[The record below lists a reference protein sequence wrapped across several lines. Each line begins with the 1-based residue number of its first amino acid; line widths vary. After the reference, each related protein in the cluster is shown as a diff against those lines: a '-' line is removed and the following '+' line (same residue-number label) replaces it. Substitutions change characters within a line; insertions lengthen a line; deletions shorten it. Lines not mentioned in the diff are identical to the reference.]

1 MDIVGIAGDEVAAEP
16 PVIGADPMDMVL
28 LWIGFENE
36 ATRDL
41 LRSEGLTT
49 FVDLESMK
57 EKDIRDLAESYGRR
71 TINDGRFIFGVRRIK
86 RLIGLIHWV
95 QDFGRV
101 SEEPSLDTFLA
112 DGGDAALF
120 CRALDEA
127 FQRADVRKV
136 EKEQS
141 DTVSKAADPGKFKDE
156 KKWPEW
162 EPAFVNYLSTIQGV
176 NGVPLSYVVR
186 EQEEVD
192 RNGTFESFNERTIA
206 CSPLKGP
213 IFQADARKVH
223 QLLKSFLQTE
233 TAEQWIKPLARKQSG
248 RADMIALRKHY
259 SGEGNTS
266 RRIADAEKIRD
277 NLYYKNERAMQFS
290 AFLDKLQR
298 MFNIFEEEN
307 EEVSEQAKVRM
318 LLKKVEHPQLQDA
331 VGALRVRAAIEG
343 ISFTECANHLSA
355 QVSELPDQH
364 TPRKVSA
371 TGSRA
376 GKKDSEIKRI
386 RGGGQSG
393 KRNGIHMPDGSIWT
407 GFYSD
412 WEQLSKEDRQ
422 TVMDTRISNKAKGG
436 RGKPGRKVS
445 EVGSA
450 KKLKEIKGQ
459 VAELKRTL
467 ASLKSSKDAG
477 GTDESTDD
485 DSTPD
490 NAGDSFGGRQQKRAK
505 TKN

>member
-1 MDIVGIAGDEVAAEP
+1 
-16 PVIGADPMDMVL
+16 
-28 LWIGFENE
+28 
-36 ATRDL
+36 
-41 LRSEGLTT
+41 
-49 FVDLESMK
+49 
-57 EKDIRDLAESYGRR
+57 
-71 TINDGRFIFGVRRIK
+71 
-86 RLIGLIHWV
+86 
-95 QDFGRV
+95 
-101 SEEPSLDTFLA
+101 
-112 DGGDAALF
+112 
-120 CRALDEA
+120 
-127 FQRADVRKV
+127 
-136 EKEQS
+136 
-141 DTVSKAADPGKFKDE
+141 
-156 KKWPEW
+156 
-162 EPAFVNYLSTIQGV
+162 
-176 NGVPLSYVVR
+176 
-186 EQEEVD
+186 
-192 RNGTFESFNERTIA
+192 
-206 CSPLKGP
+206 
-213 IFQADARKVH
+213 
-223 QLLKSFLQTE
+223 
-233 TAEQWIKPLARKQSG
+233 
-248 RADMIALRKHY
+248 MIALRKHY

-318 LLKKVEHPQLQDA
+318 LLKKVERPQLQDA

-371 TGSRA
+371 TGSRV
-376 GKKDSEIKRI
+376 GKKDSEIKGI
-386 RGGGQSG
+386 RGGGQTG

-412 WEQLSKEDRQ
+412 WEQLSKEDRK

-450 KKLKEIKGQ
+450 NKLKEIKGQ
-459 VAELKRTL
+459 VAELMRTL

-477 GTDESTDD
+477 GTDKSTDN
-485 DSTPD
+485 DSMPD
-490 NAGDSFGGRQQKRAK
+490 NAGDSFGGCQQKRAK